1 MSEKLLVPDIGEF
14 EKVEVIELLVKVGD
28 QIRFNDPVVTIESDK
43 SSVEIPSTVSGKI
56 ESINVK
62 VGDKVSMGDLL
73 LKIEPSKQISSETPI
88 PKDTESIIKQA
99 ESVLKKEEKEALLSV
114 VSVALLQVN
123 DYRKNEGAALEK
135 DFNQRLEVLE
145 KLLSEVIQID
155 PDRKEKV
162 SLKLRNSLEQLTVE
176 IDQNRMEQEL
186 IYYLEKYDITEEK
199 VRLDNHLSYFKEI
212 MSQNQPNGKK
222 LGFISQEI
230 GREINTI
237 GSKANHSGLQKISY
251 HKCLTRYFPAHLQR
265 RFAAHH
271 ILQRRPSA
279 AGIPPM
285 RPFAPLAPLN
295 FEPGI

>member
-1 MSEKLLVPDIGEF
+1 MITSMTGFGKSETSILNKKIV
-14 EKVEVIELLVKVGD
+14 
-28 QIRFNDPVVTIESDK
+28 
-43 SSVEIPSTVSGKI
+43 VEIRTLNSKNIDLNFRVPHIFRELEPQLRGTISEQLNRGKVDVSVYI
-56 ESINVK
+56 ETDSGSNTTHLNKEVVNDYIKQLNQIHQ
-62 VGDKVSMGDLL
+62 GDRTEL
-73 LKIEPSKQISSETPI
+73 LKIAVRLP
-88 PKDTESIIKQA
+88 DTLKTEK
-99 ESVLKKEEKEALLSV
+99 EDLKKEEKEALIDVFS
-114 VSVALLQVN
+114 SALIQVN
-123 DYRKNEGAALEK
+123 NYRKNEGAALEK

-212 MSQNQPNGKK
+212 MSQDQPNGKK

-237 GSKANHSGLQKISY
+237 GSKANHSGLQKIVVEM
-251 HKCLTRYFPAHLQR
+251 KDELEKIKEQL
-265 RFAAHH
+265 
-271 ILQRRPSA
+271 
-279 AGIPPM
+279 
-285 RPFAPLAPLN
+285 LN
-295 FEPGI
+295 VL